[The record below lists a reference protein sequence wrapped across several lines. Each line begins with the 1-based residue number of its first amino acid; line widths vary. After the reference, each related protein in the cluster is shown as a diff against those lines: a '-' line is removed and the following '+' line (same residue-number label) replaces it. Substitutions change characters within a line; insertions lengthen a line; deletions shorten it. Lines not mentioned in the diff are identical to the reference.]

1 LAVSRVIAWFVT
13 TDLRSQRTG
22 LMPVSIVLGGQWGDE
37 GKGKIIDALAHQAD
51 VVIRANGGANAGH
64 TVVTDKGVFKF
75 HLIPSGILHPDC
87 LCIVGAG
94 VSLNPKTL
102 LEEIG
107 RLHERGLDAA
117 NLRVSSRCH
126 LIMPYHPVLDRLE
139 ETSRGDDMIGTT
151 QTGNG
156 PCYADKAAR
165 RGIRLA
171 DITDPEHLHRSLA
184 PILAEKNAILQAIY
198 DHPPFDLTEIAEE
211 FAAYG
216 EKLAPYLSDVE
227 TDVQDAI
234 DAGKN
239 VIVEGAQAAMLDI
252 DYGTY
257 PFVTSSSPTAAGV
270 CQGAGIAPTQVGR
283 VIGVYKAYLTR
294 VGAGGFPTELHDEM
308 GALLRERG
316 VEFGTTTGRPR
327 RTGWFDAVQ
336 ARYTA
341 RLNGISEV
349 ALTKFDVLDTLE
361 TVRVCT
367 GYLLDGQPLSAP
379 PARISDY
386 DRVEPVYEELE
397 GWREDT
403 SAAERLDEL
412 PATARAYVSRIEE
425 LIGVPI
431 RYIGVGPHRR
441 QLLDAGVAAD

>member
-1 LAVSRVIAWFVT
+1 
-13 TDLRSQRTG
+13 
-22 LMPVSIVLGGQWGDE
+22 MPVSIVLGGQWGDE
-37 GKGKIIDALAHQAD
+37 GKGKIIDALANSAD

-102 LEEIG
+102 LQEIG
-107 RLHERGLDAA
+107 HLRERGIEPSH
-117 NLRVSSRCH
+117 LRVSSRCH
-126 LIMPYHPVLDRLE
+126 LIMPYHPVLDQLE
-139 ETSRGDDMIGTT
+139 ETGRGDDMIGTT

-171 DITDPEHLHRSLA
+171 DITDPEHLNRSLA
-184 PILAEKNAILQAIY
+184 PVLAEKNAILQAIY
-198 DHPPFDLTEIAEE
+198 NHPPFDLNEIAEE

-216 EKLAPYLSDVE
+216 EQLAPYLADVE

-270 CQGAGIAPTQVGR
+270 CQGAGIAPTQVQR

-294 VGAGGFPTELHDEM
+294 VGAGGFPTELHDET

-341 RLNGISEV
+341 RLNGISEI
-349 ALTKFDVLDTLE
+349 ALTKFDILDALDTI
-361 TVRVCT
+361 RVCT
-367 GYLLDGQPLSAP
+367 GYLLDGQPIAAP
-379 PARISDY
+379 PARITDY
-386 DRVEPVYEELE
+386 ERVEPVYEDLP
-397 GWREDT
+397 GWNVDT
-403 SAAERLDEL
+403 SDAESIDAL
-412 PATARAYVSRIEE
+412 PDNARAYITRIEA
-425 LIGVPI
+425 LVGVPI
-431 RYIGVGPHRR
+431 RFIGVGPHRR
-441 QLLDAGVAAD
+441 QLLDAMA

>member
-1 LAVSRVIAWFVT
+1 
-13 TDLRSQRTG
+13 
-22 LMPVSIVLGGQWGDE
+22 MPVSIVLGGQWGDE
-37 GKGKIIDALAHQAD
+37 GKGKIIDALANSAD

-87 LCIVGAG
+87 VCIIGAG
-94 VSLNPKTL
+94 VALNPKTL
-102 LEEIG
+102 LEELD
-107 RLHERGLDAA
+107 RLDERGIDSS
-117 NLRVSSRCH
+117 NLRISSRCH
-126 LIMPYHPVLDRLE
+126 LIMPYHAVIDQLE
-139 ETSRGDDMIGTT
+139 ESSRGVDMIGTT

-171 DITDPEHLHRSLA
+171 DITDPEHLNRMLA
-184 PILAEKNAILQAIY
+184 PVLAEKNAMLQAVY
-198 DHPPFDLTEIAEE
+198 KHEPFDLNQIAEE
-211 FAAYG
+211 YAAYG
-216 EKLAPYLSDVE
+216 ERLAPYLAEVE
-227 TDVQDAI
+227 SDVQDAI
-234 DAGKN
+234 ENGAN

-294 VGAGGFPTELHDEM
+294 VGAGGFPTELLDATGDH
-308 GALLRERG
+308 LRERG

-336 ARYTA
+336 ARFTA
-341 RLNGISEV
+341 RLNGISDI
-349 ALTKFDVLDTLE
+349 ALTKFDVLDGME
-361 TVRVCT
+361 SVKICT
-367 GYLLDGQPLSAP
+367 SYELGGEPIAAP

-386 DRVEPVYEELE
+386 ERVRPVYEELP
-397 GWREDT
+397 GWDEDT
-403 SAAERLDEL
+403 SDAAALSDL
-412 PATARAYVSRIEE
+412 PANARAYVQRIEE

-431 RYIGVGPHRR
+431 RFVGVGPHRR
-441 QLLDAGVAAD
+441 QLLVSPIAAG

>member
-1 LAVSRVIAWFVT
+1 
-13 TDLRSQRTG
+13 
-22 LMPVSIVLGGQWGDE
+22 MPVSIVLGGQWGDE
-37 GKGKIIDALAHQAD
+37 GKGKIIDALANAAD

-75 HLIPSGILHPDC
+75 HLIPSGILHREC
-87 LCIVGAG
+87 LCVIGAG

-102 LEEIG
+102 LEE
-107 RLHERGLDAA
+107 LEQLAERGIDTS

-139 ETSRGDDMIGTT
+139 ESNRGDDMIGTT

-171 DITDPEHLHRSLA
+171 DITDPEHLGRILT
-184 PILAEKNAILQAIY
+184 PVLAEKNALLQAVY
-198 DHPPFDLTEIAEE
+198 GHPPFDLNQIAEE
-211 FAAYG
+211 YASYG
-216 EKLAPYLSDVE
+216 ERLAPYLADVE
-227 TDVQDAI
+227 SDVQDAI
-234 DAGKN
+234 DAGLN

-294 VGAGGFPTELHDEM
+294 VGAGGFPTELHDAT

-349 ALTKFDVLDTLE
+349 ALTKFDVLDGME
-361 TVRVCT
+361 SVRVCT
-367 GYLLDGQPLSAP
+367 GYQIDGQPVAAP
-379 PARISDY
+379 PARIADY
-386 DRVEPVYEELE
+386 DRVEPVYEDLS
-397 GWREDT
+397 GWTADT
-403 SAAERLDEL
+403 SAAGDLADL
-412 PATARAYVSRIEE
+412 PPAARAYVNRIEA
-425 LIGVPI
+425 LIGVPV
-431 RYIGVGPHRR
+431 RYVGVGPHRR
-441 QLLDAGVAAD
+441 QLLDSAIAAD

>member
-1 LAVSRVIAWFVT
+1 
-13 TDLRSQRTG
+13 
-22 LMPVSIVLGGQWGDE
+22 MPVSIVLGGQWGDE
-37 GKGKIIDALAHQAD
+37 GKGKIIDALANTAD

-75 HLIPSGILHPDC
+75 HLIPSGILHPEC
-87 LCIVGAG
+87 LCVIGAG

-102 LEEIG
+102 LEELE
-107 RLHERGLDAA
+107 RLAERGIDTS

-139 ETSRGDDMIGTT
+139 EASRGDDMIGTT

-171 DITDPEHLHRSLA
+171 DIIDPEHLSRSLA
-184 PILAEKNAILQAIY
+184 PVLVEKNALLQAVY
-198 DHPPFDLTEIAEE
+198 GHEPFDLNQVAEE
-211 FAAYG
+211 YAAYG
-216 EKLAPYLSDVE
+216 ERLAPYLADVE
-227 TDVQDAI
+227 SDVQDAI
-234 DAGKN
+234 ESGAN

-294 VGAGGFPTELHDEM
+294 VGAGGFPTELLDDVGH
-308 GALLRERG
+308 LLRERG

-349 ALTKFDVLDTLE
+349 ALTKFDVLDGME
-361 TVRVCT
+361 TVQICT
-367 GYLLDGQPLSAP
+367 GYQIDGEPVATP
-379 PARISDY
+379 PALISDY
-386 DRVEPVYEELE
+386 ERVEPIYETLS
-397 GWREDT
+397 GWSEVTSDAED
-403 SAAERLDEL
+403 LDDL
-412 PATARAYVSRIEE
+412 PPTARAYVSRIEE
-425 LIGVPI
+425 VIGVAV
-431 RYIGVGPHRR
+431 RYVGVGPHRR
-441 QLLDAGVAAD
+441 QLLDSTVAAG

>member
-1 LAVSRVIAWFVT
+1 
-13 TDLRSQRTG
+13 
-22 LMPVSIVLGGQWGDE
+22 MPVSIVLGGQWGDE
-37 GKGKIIDALAHQAD
+37 GKGKIIDALANTAD

-75 HLIPSGILHPDC
+75 HLIPSGILHPEC
-87 LCIVGAG
+87 LCVIGAG

-102 LEEIG
+102 LDELE
-107 RLHERGLDAA
+107 RLAQRGIDAS

-139 ETSRGDDMIGTT
+139 EMSRGDDMIGTT

-171 DITDPEHLHRSLA
+171 DITDPEHLSRSLA
-184 PILAEKNAILQAIY
+184 PVLAEKNLLLETVYGHA
-198 DHPPFDLTEIAEE
+198 PFDLNQIAEE
-211 FAAYG
+211 YAAYG
-216 EKLAPYLSDVE
+216 ERLAPYLADVE

-234 DAGKN
+234 EAGSN

-270 CQGAGIAPTQVGR
+270 CQGAGIAPTQVER

-294 VGAGGFPTELHDEM
+294 VGAGGFPTELHDET
-308 GALLRERG
+308 GQLLRERG
-316 VEFGTTTGRPR
+316 VEYGTTTGRPR

-341 RLNGISEV
+341 RLNGVSEV
-349 ALTKFDVLDTLE
+349 ALTKFDVLDGMQ
-361 TVRVCT
+361 TVRICT
-367 GYLLDGQPLSAP
+367 GYQLDGQPVAAP

-386 DRVEPVYEELE
+386 NRVVPVFEDLP
-397 GWREDT
+397 GWSEDT
-403 SAAERLDEL
+403 SAAEGLADL
-412 PATARAYVSRIEE
+412 PRTARAYVSRIEE
-425 LIGVPI
+425 LVGVAV

-441 QLLDAGVAAD
+441 QLLDSAIAAD

>member
-1 LAVSRVIAWFVT
+1 
-13 TDLRSQRTG
+13 
-22 LMPVSIVLGGQWGDE
+22 MPVSIVLGGQWGDE
-37 GKGKIIDALAHQAD
+37 GKGKIIDALANTAN

-87 LCIVGAG
+87 LCVIGAG
-94 VSLNPKTL
+94 VALNPKTL
-102 LEEIG
+102 LEELD
-107 RLHERGLDAA
+107 RLDERGIDSS
-117 NLRVSSRCH
+117 NLRISSRCH
-126 LIMPYHPVLDRLE
+126 LIMPYHSVIDRLE
-139 ETSRGDDMIGTT
+139 ESSRGDDMIGTT

-171 DITDPEHLHRSLA
+171 DITDPEHLNRQLA
-184 PILAEKNAILQAIY
+184 PVLAEKNALLAAVY
-198 DHPPFDLTEIAEE
+198 GHEPFDLNQIAEE
-211 FAAYG
+211 YAAYG
-216 EKLAPYLSDVE
+216 ERLAPYLSEVE
-227 TDVQDAI
+227 SDVQDAI
-234 DAGKN
+234 DAGAN

-294 VGAGGFPTELHDEM
+294 VGAGGFPTELLDET
-308 GALLRERG
+308 GNLLRERG

-341 RLNGISEV
+341 RLNGVTDV
-349 ALTKFDVLDTLE
+349 ALTKFDVLDGMESVT
-361 TVRVCT
+361 VCT
-367 GYLLDGQPLSAP
+367 SYQLDGETIGAP

-386 DRVEPVYEELE
+386 DRVQPVYEELP
-397 GWREDT
+397 GWTEDT
-403 SAAERLDEL
+403 TDATDLDDL
-412 PATARAYVSRIEE
+412 PPNARAYVQRIEE

-431 RYIGVGPHRR
+431 RFVGVGPHRR
-441 QLLDAGVAAD
+441 QLLVSPIAAG

>member
-1 LAVSRVIAWFVT
+1 
-13 TDLRSQRTG
+13 
-22 LMPVSIVLGGQWGDE
+22 MPVAIVLGGQWGDE
-37 GKGKIIDALAHQAD
+37 GKGKIIDALANGAD

-75 HLIPSGILHPDC
+75 HLIPSGILHPEC
-87 LCIVGAG
+87 LCIIGAG
-94 VSLNPKTL
+94 VSLNPRTL
-102 LEEIG
+102 LEELS
-107 RLHERGLDAA
+107 RLDERGIDSS

-139 ETSRGDDMIGTT
+139 EANRGDDMIGTT

-171 DITDPEHLHRSLA
+171 DITDPEHLSRSLA
-184 PILAEKNAILQAIY
+184 PVLAEKNAILEAIY
-198 DHPPFDLTEIAEE
+198 NHPPFDLNEIAEE

-216 EKLAPYLSDVE
+216 ERLAPYLSDVE
-227 TDVQDAI
+227 SDVQDAI
-234 DAGKN
+234 DSGAN

-294 VGAGGFPTELHDEM
+294 VGAGGFPTELHDET
-308 GALLRERG
+308 GHLLRERG
-316 VEFGTTTGRPR
+316 VEYGTTTGRPR
-327 RTGWFDAVQ
+327 RTGWFDGVQ

-341 RLNGISEV
+341 RLNGVNEV
-349 ALTKFDVLDTLE
+349 ALTKFDVLDGME
-361 TVRVCT
+361 MVRVCT
-367 GYLLDGQPLSAP
+367 GYRLDGKALASP
-379 PARISDY
+379 PARITDY
-386 DRVEPVYEELE
+386 DRVEPIYEDLA
-397 GWREDT
+397 GWSEDT
-403 SAAERLDEL
+403 SATESVEDL
-412 PATARAYVSRIEE
+412 PPAARAYLSRVEE

-441 QLLDAGVAAD
+441 QLLDSAIAAD

>member
-1 LAVSRVIAWFVT
+1 
-13 TDLRSQRTG
+13 
-22 LMPVSIVLGGQWGDE
+22 MPVSIVLGGQWGDE
-37 GKGKIIDALAHQAD
+37 GKGKIIDALASTAD

-87 LCIVGAG
+87 RCVIGAG
-94 VSLNPKTL
+94 VALNPRTL
-102 LEEIG
+102 LEEIDH
-107 RLHERGLDAA
+107 LHERGIDAA
-117 NLRVSSRCH
+117 NLRISSRCH
-126 LIMPYHPVLDRLE
+126 LIMPYHPILDRLE
-139 ETSRGDDMIGTT
+139 ESVRGDDMIGTT

-171 DITDPEHLHRSLA
+171 DITDPEHLTRRIA
-184 PILAEKNAILQAIY
+184 PILAEKNALLHSVY
-198 DHPPFDLTEIAEE
+198 GHPQLDLSEIAEE
-211 FAAYG
+211 YASYG
-216 EKLAPYLSDVE
+216 ERLAPFLSDVE
-227 TDVQDAI
+227 SDVQDAI
-234 DAGKN
+234 AGGKT

-252 DYGTY
+252 DFGTY

-294 VGAGGFPTELHDEM
+294 VGAGGFPTELHDDV
-308 GALLRERG
+308 GSLLRERG

-341 RLNGISEV
+341 RLNGISEI
-349 ALTKFDVLDTLE
+349 ALTKFDVLDGME
-361 TVRVCT
+361 TVRICT
-367 GYLLDGQPLSAP
+367 AYHIDGQQVHAP

-386 DRVEPVYEELE
+386 DRVDPAYEDLP
-397 GWREDT
+397 GWNEDT
-403 SAAERLDEL
+403 SDAEDLSDL
-412 PATARAYVSRIEE
+412 PPAARAYVSRIEE
-425 LIGVPI
+425 LVGVPV
-431 RYIGVGPHRR
+431 RYVGVGPHRR
-441 QLLDAGVAAD
+441 QLLDSTVAAD